1 MEDFTGGL
9 TEMFDLAEKPPANLF
24 DIMIKSVERQSLMS
38 CSIDVSQLLM
48 LPDSMQRYGVRLSVL
63 PSALSID
70 SQ

>member
-48 LPDSMQRYGVRLSVL
+48 LPVRCPSVR
-63 PSALSID
+63 PSVCPVD
-70 SQ
+70 R